1 LRREEALEINSLIP
15 SAITAVRLG
24 FVPLLMFL
32 VSNGMLFYGAA
43 LFLFLLFTD
52 LLDGYLAR
60 KLGVFSSFGTYFD
73 VTADFI
79 LVFSMF
85 LVFGSVGFYADW
97 VLILI
102 AAVFAEFVLT
112 IHFSSKIYDPVGKY
126 YGSLLY
132 GAIGL
137 RFILSGQL
145 FYNVVTVGIVAFSA
159 ASILS
164 RATFLLKKHFSHPID
179 FPASSCVARTEIR
192 RFMADRLFEDLSM
205 KYAPSGA
212 LIVFDHFSGDWDRTP
227 KWRTFK
233 NGWNFFYEEENLLRT
248 MA

>member
-1 LRREEALEINSLIP
+1 MKNNSLIP
-15 SAITAVRLG
+15 STVTTLRIC
-24 FVPLLMFL
+24 FVPLLVFL

-52 LLDGYLAR
+52 FLDGYLAR
-60 KLGVFSSFGTYFD
+60 KFGVFSGFGTYFD
-73 VTADFI
+73 VTADSI

-97 VLILI
+97 VLIVI

-112 IHFSSKIYDPVGKY
+112 SYFSSKIYDPVGKY

-145 FYNVVTVGIVAFSA
+145 FYYVVTVGIGAFSA

-164 RATFLLKKHFSHPID
+164 RATFLFKIHFSHQID
-179 FPASSCVARTEIR
+179 FPNNNPTKEYPHKSSRGV
-192 RFMADRLFEDLSM
+192 SN
-205 KYAPSGA
+205 S
-212 LIVFDHFSGDWDRTP
+212 
-227 KWRTFK
+227 
-233 NGWNFFYEEENLLRT
+233 
-248 MA
+248 